1 MCRTAALELFT
12 QDRNDFGSQ
21 DLNLLQRDL
30 QRQAG
35 VIDEEKL
42 ALVVTNGIC
51 IAQVTFDD
59 LLRRADGQWSDVLE
73 FFQRWP
79 MSIDRGIVEVG
90 AENFLGFLFRL
101 SGEDLPTKSDN
112 CLISSTM
119 TVVLKALAVE
129 IDHGCGVLDI
139 PENVVMEETV
149 PIKGG
154 LLSNLGGPD

>member
-1 MCRTAALELFT
+1 MRRTAALELFT

-21 DLNLLQRDL
+21 DFNLLQRHF

-35 VIDEEKL
+35 VIDKEEL
-42 ALVVTNGIC
+42 TLVVANGVC

-79 MSIDRGIVEVG
+79 MSIDRGIVEVW
-90 AENFLGFLFRL
+90 AENLLGLLLRL
-101 SGEDLPTKSDN
+101 SGEDLTAKPDD

-119 TVVLKALAVE
+119 TVVLIALAVE
-129 IDHGCGVLDI
+129 D
-139 PENVVMEETV
+139 
-149 PIKGG
+149 
-154 LLSNLGGPD
+154 